1 MPPPGSNKK
10 KSKKGKDKKAKRDG
24 GGSRGVGGGSAIDNL
39 IESGNDHLAFERFE
53 EGMRDLKRACSL
65 APENADAAEAY
76 GMALAEFGDAAEAIS
91 TLKRAAQVRL
101 PLPPRVPVPTAA
113 DRPEENR
120 ANAPP
125 PLARADPRHS
135 PHPSPLSPPS
145 SSLTPQLRPNEG
157 YEKFMYLGQL
167 LDDGVAA
174 ATCTRQGL
182 AIIEFQAAHGDA
194 DAEDRMCGACCAL
207 AEQLLATA
215 DDVED
220 VAEECDSLLRR
231 ASEADP
237 SSAEPLQVMA
247 SLRSQ
252 QGRSEEALE
261 ALRQSIAQWR
271 SRRGGRDVDPDA
283 EDGEDMAEEHM
294 GEYDVSFEFRFET
307 AKLLLELDENTDEAI
322 DVLEEL
328 LNERDD
334 VVDVWH
340 LLALANHGCCNFDKA
355 LELLNHAEQLN
366 ESQGGDEG
374 VVADLMELR
383 AAVTESKEKWNE
395 EVGEDHRA
403 GGEDSD

>member
-1 MPPPGSNKK
+1 
-10 KSKKGKDKKAKRDG
+10 
-24 GGSRGVGGGSAIDNL
+24 
-39 IESGNDHLAFERFE
+39 
-53 EGMRDLKRACSL
+53 
-65 APENADAAEAY
+65 
-76 GMALAEFGDAAEAIS
+76 
-91 TLKRAAQVRL
+91 
-101 PLPPRVPVPTAA
+101 
-113 DRPEENR
+113 
-120 ANAPP
+120 
-125 PLARADPRHS
+125 
-135 PHPSPLSPPS
+135 
-145 SSLTPQLRPNEG
+145 
-157 YEKFMYLGQL
+157 MYLGQL

-207 AEQLLATA
+207 VEQLLATA

-220 VAEECDSLLRR
+220 VAVECDSLLRR
-231 ASEADP
+231 ANEADP

-271 SRRGGRDVDPDA
+271 SRRGGRDVNPDA

-355 LELLNHAEQLN
+355 LELLSHADQLN

-403 GGEDSD
+403 GGED

>member
-1 MPPPGSNKK
+1 
-10 KSKKGKDKKAKRDG
+10 
-24 GGSRGVGGGSAIDNL
+24 
-39 IESGNDHLAFERFE
+39 
-53 EGMRDLKRACSL
+53 
-65 APENADAAEAY
+65 
-76 GMALAEFGDAAEAIS
+76 
-91 TLKRAAQVRL
+91 
-101 PLPPRVPVPTAA
+101 
-113 DRPEENR
+113 
-120 ANAPP
+120 
-125 PLARADPRHS
+125 
-135 PHPSPLSPPS
+135 
-145 SSLTPQLRPNEG
+145 
-157 YEKFMYLGQL
+157 MYLGQL

-207 AEQLLATA
+207 VEQLLATA

-395 EVGEDHRA
+395 EVGEDHRM
-403 GGEDSD
+403 GGGQRLTTRYPRARDERGEGSNDVTRVETSVSVVKNGSVRRGVPGRGASAPSPSRGDPLGDATSRLWTRARRGDWAKKKTARVYLSRAR